1 MRWSGPLD
9 RRFVTHL
16 SGLDRGRT
24 WSARAFHDPV
34 QWAIGVL
41 GLLDPDVS
49 AEVLHVPDREA
60 IQRQFR
66 EMLRAAHP
74 DHGGSSDDAAGR
86 IADLTEAR
94 RILLQA

>member
-1 MRWSGPLD
+1 
-9 RRFVTHL
+9 
-16 SGLDRGRT
+16 
-24 WSARAFHDPV
+24 
-34 QWAIGVL
+34 
-41 GLLDPDVS
+41 
-49 AEVLHVPDREA
+49 VPDREA

-74 DHGGSSDDAAGR
+74 DHGGSSDGAADR